1 MICRGLRLGWTDEV
15 VIVIPVAGVPDGCWG
30 EFGHEA
36 GMIDLLECFSSA
48 VICGV
53 LRINAV
59 KKL

>member
-1 MICRGLRLGWTDEV
+1 M
-15 VIVIPVAGVPDGCWG
+15 AGIPDGCWR

-59 KKL
+59 KKLQNLSPLLSGAEEEPKKNRT